1 MMIFSMNLEVLGKIV
16 DALTQE
22 RDLHFRR
29 AGIALMDPELLDD
42 PLLLLWSNSHVS
54 AFSLFP
60 CLMSMFSNIVTCYCK
75 AAITPSGFKA
85 ALLIQLYRSIAGIDQ
100 PEKPKT
106 TAKRFFCRVV
116 MLHFRSVKTSIA
128 ALLLQIALLVWGSR
142 LPAADFFRWI
152 DHNGVV
158 HFTDNIHNIPEGRR
172 ATAIRIKGQ
181 APHRPAEPSKL
192 SPSTVAKAS
201 IPFEKRGQVV
211 VVEVMLNRTV
221 PVKLVVDTGA
231 TYTMI
236 SAATAKE
243 LSIDPQQAPRTMP
256 FQTAN
261 GVIQAPLT
269 NLESVTVGGM
279 EIKNLTAAIH
289 DAVPSAQVAGL
300 LGLNFLSNFR
310 LDIDTDKGILH
321 LEKK

>member
-1 MMIFSMNLEVLGKIV
+1 VRI
-16 DALTQE
+16 
-22 RDLHFRR
+22 
-29 AGIALMDPELLDD
+29 
-42 PLLLLWSNSHVS
+42 
-54 AFSLFP
+54 
-60 CLMSMFSNIVTCYCK
+60 
-75 AAITPSGFKA
+75 
-85 ALLIQLYRSIAGIDQ
+85 
-100 PEKPKT
+100 
-106 TAKRFFCRVV
+106 
-116 MLHFRSVKTSIA
+116 SIA
-128 ALLLQIALLVWGSR
+128 ALLLQILLLVLVPRSQ
-142 LPAADFFRWI
+142 AEDFFRWI

-158 HFTDNIHNIPEGRR
+158 HFTDNIHNIPEARR
-172 ATAIRIKGQ
+172 ATAVRIKGQ
-181 APHRPAEPSKL
+181 EPPRVAAPSKV
-192 SPSTVAKAS
+192 PPATVAKAS

-211 VVEVMLNRTV
+211 VVEVMLNNSV

-261 GVIQAPLT
+261 GVIQAPLA
-269 NLESVTVGGM
+269 NLESVIVGGM

-310 LDIDTDKGILH
+310 LDIDTEKGMLH
-321 LEKK
+321 LERK

>member
-1 MMIFSMNLEVLGKIV
+1 MRI
-16 DALTQE
+16 
-22 RDLHFRR
+22 
-29 AGIALMDPELLDD
+29 
-42 PLLLLWSNSHVS
+42 
-54 AFSLFP
+54 
-60 CLMSMFSNIVTCYCK
+60 
-75 AAITPSGFKA
+75 
-85 ALLIQLYRSIAGIDQ
+85 
-100 PEKPKT
+100 
-106 TAKRFFCRVV
+106 
-116 MLHFRSVKTSIA
+116 SIA
-128 ALLLQIALLVWGSR
+128 ALLLQILLLVLVPRSQ
-142 LPAADFFRWI
+142 AEDFFRWI

-158 HFTDNIHNIPEGRR
+158 HFTDNIHNIPEARR
-172 ATAIRIKGQ
+172 ATAVRIKGQ
-181 APHRPAEPSKL
+181 EPPRVAAPSKV
-192 SPSTVAKAS
+192 PPATVAKAS

-211 VVEVMLNRTV
+211 VVEVMLNNSV
-221 PVKLVVDTGA
+221 PVRLVVDTGA

-243 LSIDPQQAPRTMP
+243 LSIDPQRAPRTMP

-261 GVIQAPLT
+261 GVIQAPLA
-269 NLESVTVGGM
+269 NLESVIVGGM